1 MVSWRSRMAKKLL
14 AKPMK
19 MIILPSSI
27 FTPYPTMKQH
37 RVLLLKWIELSKN
50 AVSASNYI
58 ASKRVRKLITT
69 RNVKILNML
78 RGWSK
83 RSSTI
88 KWVTHGCY
96 WRRQSFIRVI
106 LLVVSVRST
115 ISFAIIATM

>member
-37 RVLLLKWIELSKN
+37 KVLLLKWIELSKN
-50 AVSASNYI
+50 AASVSNYI

-83 RSSTI
+83 RNSTT
-88 KWVTHGCY
+88 KWAMRGY
-96 WRRQSFIRVI
+96 Y
-106 LLVVSVRST
+106 
-115 ISFAIIATM
+115 